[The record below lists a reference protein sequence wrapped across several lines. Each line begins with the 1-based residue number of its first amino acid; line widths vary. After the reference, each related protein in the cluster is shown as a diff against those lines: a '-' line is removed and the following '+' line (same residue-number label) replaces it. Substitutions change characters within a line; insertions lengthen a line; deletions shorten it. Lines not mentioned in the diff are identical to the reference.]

1 MRKLL
6 FIIPLGLSLTAMSCS
21 NNVEPTSS
29 EEKVATVEQENE
41 TISKDI
47 NVAEFSELI
56 AKGEGQ
62 VLDVR
67 TPDEWASG
75 IVKGATKMNFFDNDF
90 NTQLEKLDKNKP
102 VYVYCKSAGRSGKA
116 TKQMKEMGFTAVYNL
131 IGGIGAWDAA
141 GKEKVK

>member
-102 VYVYCKSAGRSGKA
+102 VYVYCKSGGRSGKA